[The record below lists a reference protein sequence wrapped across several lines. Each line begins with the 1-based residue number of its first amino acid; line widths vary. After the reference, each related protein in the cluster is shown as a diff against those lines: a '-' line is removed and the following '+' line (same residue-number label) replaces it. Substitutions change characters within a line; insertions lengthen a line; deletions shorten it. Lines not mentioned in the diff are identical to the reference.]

1 MRRRRHL
8 LERKYGQLAEGEKPV
23 NAGND
28 VAQTCRQLEI
38 AESPTHRWQ
47 NQRGAASAN
56 DTKRLM
62 NRHGFRSGPLNGEQ
76 VTWSGRRESNPRSQ
90 LGKRMSLVTSTH

>member
-8 LERKYGQLAEGEKPV
+8 LERIYGPLAEGEKPV

-76 VTWSGRRESNPRSQ
+76 VNLGAGDGNRTRVLSLGSGCP
-90 LGKRMSLVTSTH
+90 